1 MTGGMLTLRPYRPE
15 DAETVL
21 SWCED
26 ERAFYQWTAGVLGP
40 WPLSAAAFAFVE
52 RLTPFIA
59 EAAGRPAG
67 FFTLRRPEPEKNEL
81 RFGFVILDPA
91 LRGRGLGKEMLRL
104 GLDCAFGPAGAEAV
118 TLGVFENNPR
128 AYRCYLAAGFRE
140 VFRSPP
146 ETYAVLGEEWPC
158 REMRIDR

>member
-21 SWCED
+21 SWCAD

-104 GLDCAFGPAGAEAV
+104 GLDSAFGAHDVRDRMGGAYPLSESHYSVLFTAY
-118 TLGVFENNPR
+118 TPMEKKISIR
-128 AYRCYLAAGFRE
+128 ASSIKTF
-140 VFRSPP
+140 P
-146 ETYAVLGEEWPC
+146 
-158 REMRIDR
+158 